1 VAFTTQHARES
12 QNLMGWMPSP
22 DGIEVCHAGDVALP
36 ATEEKAS
43 MEKAT
48 IIGID
53 LAKRVFH
60 LHGATADGRPVLR
73 KKVSRGQLLSFLA
86 KQPRAIMA
94 MEACATAHGWG
105 RAIQE
110 LGHEVRLIP
119 PIYVK
124 PFVRRQKNDAADAEA
139 IAEAAS
145 RPTMRFVAVKTEEQQ
160 ARSMIFRTRDL
171 LVRQRTQLVNAL
183 RGHLAEH
190 GIVAAQ
196 GLAKVKVLA
205 AALREMAEGS
215 VHPLVRELGQRYLDH
230 IDHLDVEIAELDKR
244 LQRLSKDD
252 ETSNRLQT
260 MPGIGPITAAA
271 IEAFAPPMAT
281 FKRGRDFAAWL
292 GLVPRQHTTGGKPR
306 LGRTSKMG
314 QRDVRRLL
322 IIGAMAVVRWAARKG
337 AAEGSWLGRMMAKKP
352 RLLVAIALANKMA
365 RSVWAMLSKDQG
377 YRGSALTPA

>member
-1 VAFTTQHARES
+1 MLHCQPERRRHPWKRLRV
-12 QNLMGWMPSP
+12 
-22 DGIEVCHAGDVALP
+22 
-36 ATEEKAS
+36 
-43 MEKAT
+43 
-48 IIGID
+48 IGID

-60 LHGATADGRPVLR
+60 LHGATADGPPVLR
-73 KKVSRGQLLSFLA
+73 KKVSRGKLLSFLA
-86 KQPRAIMA
+86 RQPRAIMA

-160 ARSMIFRTRDL
+160 ARSMIFRTRDI

-196 GLAKVKVLA
+196 GLAKVKVLEA
-205 AALREMAEGS
+205 TLRETAKGA

-230 IDHLDVEIAELDKR
+230 IAHLDVEIAA
-244 LQRLSKDD
+244 LQ
-252 ETSNRLQT
+252 
-260 MPGIGPITAAA
+260 
-271 IEAFAPPMAT
+271 
-281 FKRGRDFAAWL
+281 GR
-292 GLVPRQHTTGGKPR
+292 
-306 LGRTSKMG
+306 
-314 QRDVRRLL
+314 
-322 IIGAMAVVRWAARKG
+322 
-337 AAEGSWLGRMMAKKP
+337 
-352 RLLVAIALANKMA
+352 
-365 RSVWAMLSKDQG
+365 
-377 YRGSALTPA
+377 

>member
-1 VAFTTQHARES
+1 
-12 QNLMGWMPSP
+12 
-22 DGIEVCHAGDVALP
+22 
-36 ATEEKAS
+36 

-53 LAKRVFH
+53 LAKRVFE

-73 KKVSRGQLLSFLA
+73 KRVSRAQLLSFLA
-86 KQPRAIMA
+86 KQPPSIVA
-94 MEACATAHGWG
+94 MEACATAHEWG

-145 RPTMRFVAVKTEEQQ
+145 RPTMRFVALKTEEQQ

-171 LVRQRTQLVNAL
+171 LVRQRTQRVNAL

-190 GIVAAQ
+190 GIVAAH
-196 GLAKVKVLA
+196 GLAKLKVLA
-205 AALREMAEGS
+205 TAMQDTGS
-215 VHPLVRELGQRYLDH
+215 LHPLVRELGQRYLDH
-230 IDHLDVEIAELDKR
+230 IARLEAEIAELDKR
-244 LQRLSKDD
+244 LRQPSKDD
-252 ETSNRLQT
+252 DNAKRLQS
-260 MPGIGPITAAA
+260 MPGMGPITAAA

-292 GLVPRQHTTGGKPR
+292 GLVPRQHTTGG
-306 LGRTSKMG
+306 
-314 QRDVRRLL
+314 
-322 IIGAMAVVRWAARKG
+322 
-337 AAEGSWLGRMMAKKP
+337 
-352 RLLVAIALANKMA
+352 
-365 RSVWAMLSKDQG
+365 
-377 YRGSALTPA
+377 